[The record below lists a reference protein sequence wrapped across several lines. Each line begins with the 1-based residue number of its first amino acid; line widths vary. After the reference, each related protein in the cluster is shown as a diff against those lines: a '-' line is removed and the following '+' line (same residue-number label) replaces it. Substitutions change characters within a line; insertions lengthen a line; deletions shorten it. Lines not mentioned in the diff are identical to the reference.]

1 VSPSPDEP
9 APDVPVARYSI
20 AQDPFG
26 RDVVRPRQ
34 FWIGVAAAALIGA
47 LGGFGLSALVLGQTN
62 QGPRGDQGP
71 VGPRGHAGLNGEP
84 GRPGKTGPRGPAAP
98 PVKNETVVKAVK
110 SDPAAVATL
119 IQPALIP
126 DPAQLCRDLKATKP
140 LAKTRLTC
148 PLPTA
153 AP

>member
-1 VSPSPDEP
+1 VSTTPDEP
-9 APDVPVARYSI
+9 TPDAPIARYSI
-20 AQDPFG
+20 AEDPFG

-34 FWIGVAAAALIGA
+34 FWIAIVAATLLGAALG
-47 LGGFGLSALVLGQTN
+47 LGLSVIVLGSTKE
-62 QGPRGDQGP
+62 GPRGEQGP

-110 SDPAAVATL
+110 SDPAAVAKL
-119 IQPALIP
+119 LQPALIP

-140 LAKTRLTC
+140 LAKTKLSC
-148 PLPTA
+148 PLPNLGQ
-153 AP
+153 